1 MQNTAGDQILIG
13 RLISPTANHLFCH
26 DGKLKHFYKL
36 IHLCN
41 SRFFLSSLTRTATK
55 KTIKLSDLLLVEQC
69 KQNNRKAQMALYR
82 QYCEG
87 MFVIANRYM
96 KDTAAVEDAMQD
108 AFIKAFSKIHQYKG
122 DVTFGAWLK
131 RIVINTCLDQIKAR
145 KVDLYAIN
153 EEVLAQADED
163 DWQVDD
169 ETSVEEIMQAIDEL
183 PQQYKVVVKMFLLE
197 GYDHAEISDV
207 LGISESASRT
217 NLYRGKQ
224 KLQQTLNHLRYGTGY

>member
-1 MQNTAGDQILIG
+1 M
-13 RLISPTANHLFCH
+13 
-26 DGKLKHFYKL
+26 
-36 IHLCN
+36 
-41 SRFFLSSLTRTATK
+41 SSLYRTATK

-69 KQNNRKAQMALYR
+69 KQNNRKAQMALYS

-96 KDTAAVEDAMQD
+96 KDTAAAEDAMQD

-145 KVDLYAIN
+145 KVDMYAIN

-224 KLQQTLNHLRYGTGY
+224 KLQQTLNHPRYGTGY